1 MLRKKLQDERAA
13 GVTEGEG
20 IVATA
25 TTEDRELT
33 AEEMT
38 RLSALKARREAID
51 AQLAVIEE
59 QRTAEKTQAAIGTTA
74 AATTATPIANIQRV
88 HDNREDKPWGADSGA
103 PFGEF
108 LLAVKNAKTGGYQ
121 DPRLFRAA
129 TGASEQIDSDG
140 GYLVGT
146 DMVNDLTT
154 RINSGALLSRV
165 KRYPLRAGSN
175 GLDIKVVDETSRA
188 TGSRWGAVRGYW
200 VAEGGSITASR
211 PKLASV
217 ELKLKKVAALGYDT
231 GELEDDAPAYAA
243 LMTDAFEEE
252 LRFLAED
259 GIYNGDGA
267 GKPLGFLNAPALVTV
282 AKETGQ
288 SAATIV
294 SANLSK
300 MWARFSGRDPV
311 WFINRDVNPQL
322 DELSIPAG
330 TGALEPRFVTY
341 GSDGIMRIKGAPVV
355 EVEYAA
361 TLGTVGDIVLA
372 DMSAYAY
379 IDGGGVKTAQSIHVA
394 FTTDEMA
401 FRATM
406 RCDGQ
411 VLPRSA
417 LTPFKGTGNTRSPF
431 VALATRA

>member
-1 MLRKKLQDERAA
+1 MLRKKLLNERAE

-20 IVATA
+20 IVAVATA
-25 TTEDRELT
+25 ENRELT
-33 AEEMT
+33 AEEMA
-38 RLSALKARREAID
+38 RLEALKTRRATID

-59 QRTAEKTQAAIGTTA
+59 QREAERTQAAIATETPA
-74 AATTATPIANIQRV
+74 AATPPVANIQRV
-88 HDNREDKPWGADSGA
+88 HNNAEDKPWGHDSGS

-108 LLAVKNAKTGGYQ
+108 LIAVKNAKTGGYL

-146 DMVNDLTT
+146 DMVTDLTT

-165 KRYPLRAGSN
+165 KRYPLRQGSN
-175 GLDIKVVDETSRA
+175 GIEITVVDETSRA

-200 VAEGGSITASR
+200 VAEAGAITASR
-211 PKLASV
+211 PKLAQV

-231 GELEDDAPAYAA
+231 GELEDDAPAYAR

-259 GIYNGDGA
+259 AIFNGDGA
-267 GKPLGFLNAPALVTV
+267 GKPLGILNAPALVSV
-282 AKETGQ
+282 AKETNQ
-288 SAATIV
+288 AAATINTT
-294 SANLSK
+294 NLSK

-355 EVEYAA
+355 EIEYAA

-372 DMSAYAY
+372 DMSAYGY